1 MSKRTCRKAHHP
13 KAGANKKQPLK
24 QDVVHMQVIRPNAAG
39 IDIWRY
45 PACSSSIAWQG
56 QGTGKNFCNIYL
68 QLAGNCT
75 VLKAVFH

>member
-39 IDIWRY
+39 IDIGDT
-45 PACSSSIAWQG
+45 PACSSSTAWQG
-56 QGTGKNFCNIYL
+56 QGSGKKKKRKKGKIRIH
-68 QLAGNCT
+68 LAMM
-75 VLKAVFH
+75 